1 MTMSFMLANLS
12 VGGIIGIV
20 VAVVLVI
27 VLIAVFI
34 GAYNKFVKKRN
45 KCQEAFATMDVY
57 MKKRYDLI
65 PNLVECVKGYAK
77 HEKETLSAVIE
88 ARNMAQNS
96 GSVSEKFNNE
106 NILSGTLKSLFAL
119 REAYPDLKA
128 NVQFVDLQKQ
138 LQTVEEDIAKSR
150 TYYNAIVNDFNTSIE
165 SFPNNIIA
173 NMFKFKRMP
182 LFEIDGTMRENVE
195 IKFE

>member
-1 MTMSFMLANLS
+1 MSFMLANLS

-20 VAVVLVI
+20 VAAIVVLVI

-34 GAYNKFVKKRN
+34 AAYNKFVKKRN

-128 NVQFVDLQKQ
+128 NIQFMDLQKQ

>member
-1 MTMSFMLANLS
+1 MSFMLANLS